1 MFRMT
6 RRQFAAGAAVAGLTS
21 VAGSPLSAAAK
32 KKQPDVIVLG
42 AGVSGLYAARL
53 LEDQGARVVVLEGR
67 QRVGGRVHTLFD
79 LPGHPEM
86 GFNSMGDGYG
96 RGLDCAR
103 RAGVELVE
111 VGKRYRVGKPQELFL
126 DGKRLSRDD
135 WAAAPFNPFP
145 QAYRT
150 SMPWEVVGQVI
161 ARNNPLV
168 DYIAW
173 LDPANG
179 ALDTFLNAFLLEHGF
194 SQEAIRLAND
204 VSPGY
209 GTNSHDISALM
220 LEFSDGFTQAQ
231 IATGT
236 NSWAIKGGNE
246 KLPQAMAAQL
256 KGDVLLG
263 KEVVAIDSGADA
275 VEVRCA
281 DGSRYR
287 AGRVICSLPFS
298 TLRSVSVTP
307 ALEGS
312 QARGVATLPYQPL
325 SIAML
330 QATEPFW
337 DSDGLAPGMWTNS
350 VLGTVIPQR
359 FGATDEEVTGL
370 MVHARGQLAKNWD
383 RMGHKQALAAIV
395 ATLEEL
401 RPAAK
406 GKVKALSVFSCGA
419 EYFNG
424 GDWAY
429 FAPGQISDFVRT
441 MAQPAGRIHF
451 CGEHTATAARGL
463 EGALESSERAAIE
476 IMSI

>member
-1 MFRMT
+1 MT